1 MKKSLK
7 FFIRLLITSF
17 LLFFLFKK
25 LNFSEVYQILKK
37 SNLLYFVSASF
48 LYILSSYVSTLR
60 WRVFISS
67 SEIKISELFSF
78 YLIGSFFNTVLPGII
93 SGDVVKI
100 LIVKDKINLKE
111 AIFSVFMDRYIGF
124 AALVL
129 IGFIS
134 FVVFYNRLPKN
145 WIIWSVPLAFFSFI
159 LISALLYR
167 LVNFRFLKDFKVFLV
182 SLRKNQIFK
191 AFFLSLIVQLCVIL
205 SVYMIAVCVDV
216 KLSIFKIFIFLPVI
230 VLITT
235 LPISISGIGLREW
248 CFIIFFSSS
257 ISDQQAVA
265 VSFVWF
271 VSVVFASL
279 VGGFEYLRLKE
290 FLNVKQK

>member
-159 LISALLYR
+159 LISVLLYR